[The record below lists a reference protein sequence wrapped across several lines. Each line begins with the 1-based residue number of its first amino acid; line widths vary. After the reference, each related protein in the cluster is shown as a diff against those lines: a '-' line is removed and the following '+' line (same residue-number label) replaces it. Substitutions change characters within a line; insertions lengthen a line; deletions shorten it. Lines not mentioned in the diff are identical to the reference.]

1 MESPRTEA
9 STLATA
15 QKPSPRHPVTLIIGT
30 GPLAPSELHP
40 VLSFIFLYSHVPS
53 P

>member
-1 MESPRTEA
+1 MKSPRTEA

-40 VLSFIFLYSHVPS
+40 VLSFIFLYSHVLS